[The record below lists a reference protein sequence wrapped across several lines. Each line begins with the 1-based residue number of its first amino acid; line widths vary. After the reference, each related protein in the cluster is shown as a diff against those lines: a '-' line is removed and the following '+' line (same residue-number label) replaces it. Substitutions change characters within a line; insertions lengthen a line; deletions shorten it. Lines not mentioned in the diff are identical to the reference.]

1 MEKSAQTPKNTQRP
15 QVGLRMTRELFDAAT
30 ARANAEGQVLSDWIR
45 ALVARELGL
54 PYTGGR
60 KFGGDTSWARTREE
74 LVAQA
79 ALMRRAKAEKAVR
92 EQREIFARVSELD
105 AVKRRDED
113 SQEGTA
119 QSA

>member
-1 MEKSAQTPKNTQRP
+1 MKKTAEQPKKHP
-15 QVGLRMTRELFDAAT
+15 LVGLRLTPQIYVAVK
-30 ARANAEGQVLSDWIR
+30 ARADAEGQSLSDWIR
-45 ALVARELGL
+45 TVIAREVGL
-54 PYTGGR
+54 TFTGMH
-60 KFGGDTSWARTREE
+60 KFGGDTSYTRTREE

-105 AVKRRDED
+105 AIKRRDED
-113 SQEGTA
+113 SQEESA